1 MIEKYYHLLHA
12 WRLTLMISLPI
23 LFINKV
29 LCTIYYKLDKIITY
43 QRTSDRLVSKLNTL
57 L

>member
-12 WRLTLMISLPI
+12 WRLTLKISLPI

-43 QRTSDRLVSKLNTL
+43 QRTSDRLVSKLNKL